1 MVMFKQK
8 TIRTQVSCSGI
19 GLHSGK
25 KVQLALTPAPDHT
38 GVVFRRVDLN
48 YYPIKADIKY
58 ASRLSYATN
67 LSRNG
72 VSIATTEHL
81 LGTLIGLGIDNLYVD
96 IDAEEVPIMDGS
108 ASAFVYLINE
118 AGVRFGDAE
127 KKVLNILKP
136 VHFAMG
142 DRRVS
147 IYPAENYQI
156 TYSIEFDHAVVGS
169 QKKTIGFDGAA
180 TFENEISGARTF
192 GFLKD
197 VEMLRKNGLALGGSL
212 DNAIVIDTDRVL
224 NSYLRFKDEFVRHK
238 ILDVMGDLGL
248 LGYSM
253 RGHVVAHRAGH
264 EIHAGLAKKLR
275 DNQSAFEIVPIS
287 SLVQPAEQDGLEE
300 LVEVPSNY

>member
-1 MVMFKQK
+1 M
-8 TIRTQVSCSGI
+8 T
-19 GLHSGK
+19 
-25 KVQLALTPAPDHT
+25 LTPAPDHT
-38 GVVFRRVDLN
+38 GIVFRRVDLN
-48 YYPIKADIKY
+48 YFPIKADIKY

-108 ASAFVYLINE
+108 ASAFVYLVNE
-118 AGVRFGDAE
+118 AGVRHGEAE
-127 KKVLNILKP
+127 KKVLNVLKP

-147 IYPAENYQI
+147 VYPAETYKI
-156 TYSIEFDHAVVGS
+156 TYGIEFDHAVVGS
-169 QKKTIGFDGAA
+169 QKKTMTIDGTE

-224 NSYLRFKDEFVRHK
+224 NSHLRFKDEFVRHK
-238 ILDVMGDLGL
+238 ILDVMGDMGL
-248 LGYSM
+248 LGYSL

-275 DNQSAFEIVPIS
+275 ENQSAYEIVPLS
-287 SLVQPAEQDGLEE
+287 TLVSQPGEHDGLEA
-300 LVEVPSNY
+300 LVEAPSNY

>member
-1 MVMFKQK
+1 M
-8 TIRTQVSCSGI
+8 
-19 GLHSGK
+19 HSGK
-25 KVQLALTPAPDHT
+25 KVHLALTPAPDHT
-38 GVVFRRVDLN
+38 GIVFRRVDLN

-108 ASAFVYLINE
+108 ASAFVYLVNE
-118 AGVRFGDAE
+118 AGIRHGDAE

-142 DRRVS
+142 DRRMSV
-147 IYPAENYQI
+147 YPSDNYKI
-156 TYSIEFDHAVVGS
+156 TYAIEFDHAVVGS
-169 QKKTIGFDGAA
+169 QKMTIGIDGAS

-224 NSYLRFKDEFVRHK
+224 NSHLRFKDEFVRHK
-238 ILDVMGDLGL
+238 ILDVMGDMGL
-248 LGYSM
+248 LGFSM

-264 EIHAGLAKKLR
+264 EIHAGLAKKLL
-275 DNQSAFEIVPIS
+275 DNQSAFEIVPVS
-287 SLVQPAEQDGLEE
+287 SLFKPAEHESLEE
-300 LVEVPSNY
+300 LAEVPSNY

>member
-1 MVMFKQK
+1 
-8 TIRTQVSCSGI
+8 
-19 GLHSGK
+19 LHSGK
-25 KVQLALTPAPDHT
+25 KVKLTLTPAPDHT

-48 YYPIKADIKY
+48 YFPIKADIKY

-81 LGTLIGLGIDNLYVD
+81 LGTLIGLGIDNVFVD

-118 AGVRFGDAE
+118 AGVRHGDAE
-127 KKVLNILKP
+127 KKVLNVLKP
-136 VHFAMG
+136 VHFAVG

-147 IYPAENYQI
+147 VYPAENYKI

-169 QKKTIGFDGAA
+169 QTKTIGIDTASI
-180 TFENEISGARTF
+180 FENEISGARTF

-224 NSYLRFKDEFVRHK
+224 NSHLRFKDEFVRHK
-238 ILDVMGDLGL
+238 ILDVMGDMGL
-248 LGYSM
+248 LGYSI

-264 EIHAGLAKKLR
+264 EIHAGLAKKIR
-275 DNQSAFEIVPIS
+275 ESQAAFEIVPLSALVKHADARNAMEEAAELS
-287 SLVQPAEQDGLEE
+287 SQ
-300 LVEVPSNY
+300 Y